1 MRRVTPALV
10 LATAGFLVLSACSP
24 ALPEVKVDPPPETPP
39 VMLTVDQDA
48 AILTAI
54 GETLNAA
61 SQTLDPA
68 ALDARLSGPAL
79 ALRTAE
85 FTVATA
91 TGNAAAITEIPT
103 EVQSEVLP
111 TTQTWP
117 RTTFA
122 ASVRPQNLQ
131 TDRLLV
137 TQQAAPRDQYKL
149 WGWIRLFP
157 GVTLPAFPATDLGT
171 EAVAPDDT
179 SLLLTPAE
187 AVAHYADVLTN
198 GDASPYAAEF
208 GADPLR
214 DQMATQREK
223 RTASA
228 TEIEGTYT
236 LQFAPVD
243 GALQTLRT
251 SDGGAFVVG
260 EVTASETL
268 QGEESAKISPSPT
281 EQAFL
286 GGATASNAL
295 TVGRTGLV
303 GIYIPPAG
311 TEGTPLSVMG
321 TEILIT
327 SASIP

>member
-10 LATAGFLVLSACSP
+10 LATAGFLVLSACSQ
-24 ALPEVKVDPPPETPP
+24 AVPEVHVDPAPSTPP
-39 VMLTVDQDA
+39 VMLTVEQDTS
-48 AILTAI
+48 ILTAI
-54 GETLNAA
+54 GETLTAA

-79 ALRTAE
+79 TLRTAE
-85 FTVATA
+85 LTVASA
-91 TGNAAAITEIPT
+91 TGSTDAITEIPT

-137 TQQAAPRDQYKL
+137 TEQAAPRDQYKL

-157 GVTLPAFPATDLGT
+157 AVTLPAFPATDIGT
-171 EAVAPDDT
+171 EAVAPDDA
-179 SLLLTPAE
+179 SLLVTPAD
-187 AVAHYADVLTN
+187 AVARYMDVLTN
-198 GDASPYAAEF
+198 GDASAFAAEF
-208 GADPLR
+208 ASDPLR
-214 DQMATQREK
+214 EQMAAQREK
-223 RTASA
+223 RSASA
-228 TEIEGTYT
+228 TEIKGSYT
-236 LQFAPVD
+236 LQFAPMD

-251 SDGGAFVVG
+251 SNGGALVVG
-260 EVTASETL
+260 AFTASETL
-268 QGEESAKISPSPT
+268 QGEQSAKISPSPT
-281 EQAFL
+281 EQAFI
-286 GGATASNAL
+286 GDVSPSNSL

-311 TEGTPLSVMG
+311 AEGTLSVLG
-321 TEILIT
+321 SELLTT

>member
-1 MRRVTPALV
+1 MRRVTPALL
-10 LATAGFLVLSACSP
+10 LATAGFLALTACSP
-24 ALPEVKVDPPPETPP
+24 AVPEVHVDPPPSSPP
-39 VMLTVDQDA
+39 VMLTVEQDKS
-48 AILTAI
+48 ILTAI

-61 SQTLDPA
+61 SETLDPA
-68 ALDARLSGPAL
+68 ALDVRLSGPAL
-79 ALRTAE
+79 TLRTAE

-91 TGNAAAITEIPT
+91 TGNTDSITEIPT

-137 TQQAAPRDQYKL
+137 THQEAPRDQYKL

-157 GVTLPAFPATDLGT
+157 GVTLPAFPAADIGT
-171 EAVAPDDT
+171 EAVAPDDG
-179 SLLLTPAE
+179 SLLLTPAD
-187 AVAHYADVLTN
+187 AIAHYTDVLTN

-208 GADPLR
+208 ATDPLR
-214 DQMATQREK
+214 EQMAAQREK

-236 LQFAPVD
+236 LQFSPTD
-243 GALQTLRT
+243 GVLETLRT
-251 SDGGAFVVG
+251 SDGGALVVG
-260 EVTASETL
+260 QITSSETL

-286 GGATASNAL
+286 GGAEASNSL

-311 TEGTPLSVMG
+311 AEGGLAVLGS
-321 TEILIT
+321 EIRTT